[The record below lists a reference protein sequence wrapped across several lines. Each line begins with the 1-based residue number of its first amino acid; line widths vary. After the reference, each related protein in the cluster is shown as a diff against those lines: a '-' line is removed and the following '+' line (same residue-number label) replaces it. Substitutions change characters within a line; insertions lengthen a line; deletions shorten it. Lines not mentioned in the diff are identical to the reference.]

1 MGKLQVK
8 YIYGVTVF
16 LLVVAMILPA
26 CRRENPPLDRNIA
39 PETYLTSS
47 PPETTETDYRVH
59 LYWHGIDKDGEVVR
73 YMFYISDTLMTLKPD
88 DEPEQELLDWNP
100 AIRGSDYRKGTFT
113 TKTDSV
119 FIFKGYD
126 DKTGAMINRQ
136 AFHIVAI
143 DDGGKIDPTPARL
156 QFLAK
161 VRGIPQVSYW
171 INTGGGFVPYN
182 PQALDTISMFVHFSI
197 KFIATTVNNA
207 ITGYRW
213 TYGGKILPDENNDG
227 APEWYIPSVN
237 PPETVLVTI
246 SNQGED
252 KQPSGVFNFKVIARD
267 EAGALSQSN
276 LVTGEGICKIV
287 INHDPDTRVIGGEC
301 FFTPQST
308 GVPES
313 LRVDFN
319 DGIPDTLPFGSILRI
334 DYLGWD
340 DKKDMGTLEN
350 NPPLPIRFQFRYI
363 RWYYDIDGM
372 VAGTRLTP
380 WYPFTGPEDTNPGA
394 DLDDPTRDQDSTSMR
409 VGSYDY
415 YFVVRSFDE
424 QLRPDGTPDTIRFF
438 GNFPPKID
446 SVGFYYEDLFH
457 MGQPVKVKT
466 DTIYIGW
473 RNRPYA
479 EDTVNVFKLDFLPN
493 GDVTKYY
500 KLILKADGHDDMRDP
515 PGSDIK
521 EWWFDIYDP
530 DYDYNYKGEHDYI
543 ESNELAQEMYFK
555 FTFPY
560 EEAFSDSVVND
571 PPPYFGEQVLTI
583 IGGDKSSN
591 ESFIEQIRGKTPEFD
606 DEGNLVPGQDLWIK
620 QVFTYSANSKK
631 DKVIKRFY
639 IKLVY

>member
-1 MGKLQVK
+1 MGKLQAK
-8 YIYGVTVF
+8 YAYGVMIL
-16 LLVVAMILPA
+16 LLVVTMILPA
-26 CRRENPPLDRNIA
+26 CRREAPPLDRNIA
-39 PETYLTSS
+39 PETFLTSS

-59 LYWHGIDKDGEVVR
+59 LYWHGLDKDGEVVK
-73 YMFYISDTLMTLKPD
+73 YMFYISDTLLTLKPD
-88 DEPEQELLDWNP
+88 EEPEQELLDWNP
-100 AIRGSDYRKGTFT
+100 ALRGSDYRKGTFT
-113 TKTDSV
+113 TRTDSV

-126 DKTGAMINRQ
+126 DKAGAMVNRQ

-161 VRGIPQVSYW
+161 VRGIPKVQYW
-171 INTGGGFVPYN
+171 INTGSGFLPYTY
-182 PQALDTISMFVHFSI
+182 QRLDTISMFVPFAI
-197 KFIATTVNNA
+197 KFFATTVNNQ

-227 APEWYIPSVN
+227 APEWYIPSTS
-237 PPETVLVTI
+237 PPETVTVTI
-246 SNQGED
+246 LNQGED

-276 LVTGEGICKIV
+276 MVTGEGICKIV

-308 GVPES
+308 GQPES

-319 DGIPDTLPFGSILRI
+319 DGIPDTLPFGSILRL

-340 DKKDMGTLEN
+340 DKRDLPTLEN
-350 NPPLPIRFQFRYI
+350 TPPLPIRFQFRYI
-363 RWYYDIDGM
+363 RWYHETDGS

-409 VGSYDY
+409 IGSYNY
-415 YFVVRSFDE
+415 YFLVRSFDE
-424 QLRPDGTPDTIRFF
+424 QLRPDGTPDTVTFY
-438 GNFPPKID
+438 GNFPPTID

-457 MGQPVKVKT
+457 IGQHVKVKT
-466 DTIYIGW
+466 DTIYLGW
-473 RNRPYA
+473 RNRPYE
-479 EDTVNVFKLDFLPN
+479 EDTVNVYRLDFLPT
-493 GDVTKYY
+493 GEVTKYY
-500 KLILKADGHDDMRDP
+500 KIILTADGHDDHRDP
-515 PGSDIK
+515 LGSDIK

-530 DYDYNYKGEHDYI
+530 DYDYSYKGEHDFI
-543 ESNELAQEMYFK
+543 GSNVLSQEMYFK
-555 FTFPY
+555 FTFPF
-560 EEAFSDSVVND
+560 EEAFTDSVVNN
-571 PPPYFGEQVLTI
+571 PPPYFGEQVLTL

-591 ESFIEQIRGKTPEFD
+591 ESFVEQIRGKTPEFD
-606 DEGNLVPGQDLWIK
+606 ENGNLKPGQDLWIR
-620 QVFTYSANSKK
+620 QTFTYSANSKK